1 MVFMADITKL
11 AAEIL
16 EMVGGAENIT
26 FVAHCMTRL
35 RFNLKDES
43 IVDDAKVK
51 AIDGVIDIRHSA
63 GQYQVIVGPKVDK
76 VYEIVAKETGIDTG
90 KSAADEGETK
100 GFLGKL
106 MKLISGIMMPVLP
119 ALIAC
124 GMINAVLSILTT
136 AGVVSAES
144 GIYTMLYGMGNAS
157 MYFLPVLVGSSAA
170 KFFGIDQYIGA
181 VLGAILLYPT
191 FVAAAGAGDA
201 LDLFGMKF
209 TMVSY
214 ASTVFPAIVAA
225 WFASVLYK
233 WLRAVLP
240 DALAFALVPFL
251 TVAIAAPISLLV
263 VGPVIQQASSLLATA
278 VLAVYQLSPVLCGV
292 ILGPI
297 FGLVMIPLGLHWAL
311 IVISINNIMTVGSD
325 PILGLLCGSMGVVG
339 ACLAF
344 ALRSKD
350 PGEKSLGFSCAITSL
365 CGITEPALYG
375 IVLEHKKIIIASMIS
390 GAISAVIPA
399 IFNTR
404 TFVMT
409 SSGIFSFPGYMNP
422 SGDMSSL
429 IGAILCNAVGFIL
442 TFVLVYIMYRP
453 DADVSAE

>member
-1 MVFMADITKL
+1 MADITKL

-144 GIYTMLYGMGNAS
+144 GIYTMLYGMGNAC

-170 KFFGIDQYIGA
+170 KFFRIDQYIGA
-181 VLGAILLYPT
+181 VLGAILIYPT

-201 LDLFGMKF
+201 LDLFGVKF

-429 IGAILCNAVGFIL
+429 IGAILCNVVGFIL

>member
-1 MVFMADITKL
+1 MADITKL

-76 VYEIVAKETGIDTG
+76 VYEIVAKETGINTG

-144 GIYTMLYGMGNAS
+144 GIYTMLYGMGNAC

-181 VLGAILLYPT
+181 VLGAILIYPT

-201 LDLFGMKF
+201 LDLFGVKF

-429 IGAILCNAVGFIL
+429 IGAILCNVVGFIL

>member
-43 IVDDAKVK
+43 IVDDAKDK

-144 GIYTMLYGMGNAS
+144 GIYTMLYGMGNAC

-181 VLGAILLYPT
+181 VLGAILIYPT

-201 LDLFGMKF
+201 LDLFGVKF

-429 IGAILCNAVGFIL
+429 IGAILCNVVGFIL

>member
-1 MVFMADITKL
+1 MADITKL

-144 GIYTMLYGMGNAS
+144 GIYTMLYGMGNAC

-181 VLGAILLYPT
+181 VLGAILIYPT

-201 LDLFGMKF
+201 LDLFGVEF

-429 IGAILCNAVGFIL
+429 IGAILCNVVGFIL

>member
-1 MVFMADITKL
+1 MADITKL

-144 GIYTMLYGMGNAS
+144 GIYTMLYGMGNAC

-181 VLGAILLYPT
+181 VLGAILIYPT

-201 LDLFGMKF
+201 LDLFGVKF

-263 VGPVIQQASSLLATA
+263 VGPVIQQASSLLATV

-429 IGAILCNAVGFIL
+429 IGAILCNVVGFIL

>member
-1 MVFMADITKL
+1 MADITKL

-43 IVDDAKVK
+43 IVDDAKDK

-144 GIYTMLYGMGNAS
+144 GIYTMLYGMGNAC

-181 VLGAILLYPT
+181 VLGAILIYPT

-201 LDLFGMKF
+201 LDLFGVKF

-429 IGAILCNAVGFIL
+429 IGAILCNVVGFIL

>member
-1 MVFMADITKL
+1 MADITKL

-144 GIYTMLYGMGNAS
+144 GIYTMLYGMGNAC

-181 VLGAILLYPT
+181 VLGAILIYPT

-201 LDLFGMKF
+201 LDLFGVKF

-399 IFNTR
+399 IFITR

-429 IGAILCNAVGFIL
+429 IGAILCNVVGFIL

>member
-1 MVFMADITKL
+1 MADITKL

-144 GIYTMLYGMGNAS
+144 GIYTMLYGMGNAC

-181 VLGAILLYPT
+181 VLGAILIYPT

-201 LDLFGMKF
+201 LDLFGVKF

-263 VGPVIQQASSLLATA
+263 VGPVIQRASSLLATA

-429 IGAILCNAVGFIL
+429 IGAILCNVVGFIL

>member
-1 MVFMADITKL
+1 MADITKL

-144 GIYTMLYGMGNAS
+144 GIYTMLYGMGNAC

-181 VLGAILLYPT
+181 VLGAILIYPT

-201 LDLFGMKF
+201 LDLFGVKF

-292 ILGPI
+292 ILGPM

-429 IGAILCNAVGFIL
+429 IGAILCNVVGFIL

>member
-16 EMVGGAENIT
+16 EIVGGAENIT

-144 GIYTMLYGMGNAS
+144 GIYTMLYGMGNAC

-181 VLGAILLYPT
+181 VLGAILIYPT

-201 LDLFGMKF
+201 LDLFGVKF

-429 IGAILCNAVGFIL
+429 IGAILCNVVGFIL

>member
-1 MVFMADITKL
+1 MADITKL

-144 GIYTMLYGMGNAS
+144 GIYTMLYGMGNAC

-181 VLGAILLYPT
+181 VLGAILIYPT

-201 LDLFGMKF
+201 LDLFGVKF

-311 IVISINNIMTVGSD
+311 IVISVNNIMTVGSD

-429 IGAILCNAVGFIL
+429 IGAILCNVVGFIL

>member
-1 MVFMADITKL
+1 M
-11 AAEIL
+11 
-16 EMVGGAENIT
+16 
-26 FVAHCMTRL
+26 
-35 RFNLKDES
+35 
-43 IVDDAKVK
+43 
-51 AIDGVIDIRHSA
+51 
-63 GQYQVIVGPKVDK
+63 IVGPKVDK

-124 GMINAVLSILTT
+124 GMINAVLSILTI

-144 GIYTMLYGMGNAS
+144 GIYTMLYGMGNAC

-181 VLGAILLYPT
+181 VLGAILIYPT

-201 LDLFGMKF
+201 LDLFGVKF

-429 IGAILCNAVGFIL
+429 IGAILCNVVGFIL

>member
-1 MVFMADITKL
+1 MADITKL

-144 GIYTMLYGMGNAS
+144 GIYTMLYGMGNAC

-181 VLGAILLYPT
+181 VLGAILIYPT

-201 LDLFGMKF
+201 LDLFGVKF

-409 SSGIFSFPGYMNP
+409 SSGIISFPGYMNP

-429 IGAILCNAVGFIL
+429 IGAILCNVVGFIL

>member
-1 MVFMADITKL
+1 MADITKL

-106 MKLISGIMMPVLP
+106 MKLISGIMMPVLH

-144 GIYTMLYGMGNAS
+144 GIYTMLYGMGNAC
-157 MYFLPVLVGSSAA
+157 MYSLPVLVGSSAA

-181 VLGAILLYPT
+181 VLGAILIYPT

-201 LDLFGMKF
+201 LDLFGVKF

-311 IVISINNIMTVGSD
+311 IEISINNIMTVCSD

-429 IGAILCNAVGFIL
+429 IGAILCNVVGFIL

>member
-1 MVFMADITKL
+1 MADITKL

-90 KSAADEGETK
+90 KSAADEGEAK

-144 GIYTMLYGMGNAS
+144 GIYTMLYGMGNAC

-181 VLGAILLYPT
+181 VLGAILIYPT

-201 LDLFGMKF
+201 LDLFGVKF

-429 IGAILCNAVGFIL
+429 IGAILCNVVGFIL

>member
-1 MVFMADITKL
+1 MADITKL

-124 GMINAVLSILTT
+124 GMINAVFSILTT

-144 GIYTMLYGMGNAS
+144 GIYTMLYGMGNAC

-181 VLGAILLYPT
+181 VLGAILIYPT
-191 FVAAAGAGDA
+191 FVAASAAGGA
-201 LDLFGMKF
+201 LDLFG
-209 TMVSY
+209 V
-214 ASTVFPAIVAA
+214 
-225 WFASVLYK
+225 
-233 WLRAVLP
+233 
-240 DALAFALVPFL
+240 
-251 TVAIAAPISLLV
+251 
-263 VGPVIQQASSLLATA
+263 
-278 VLAVYQLSPVLCGV
+278 
-292 ILGPI
+292 
-297 FGLVMIPLGLHWAL
+297 
-311 IVISINNIMTVGSD
+311 
-325 PILGLLCGSMGVVG
+325 
-339 ACLAF
+339 
-344 ALRSKD
+344 
-350 PGEKSLGFSCAITSL
+350 
-365 CGITEPALYG
+365 
-375 IVLEHKKIIIASMIS
+375 
-390 GAISAVIPA
+390 
-399 IFNTR
+399 
-404 TFVMT
+404 
-409 SSGIFSFPGYMNP
+409 
-422 SGDMSSL
+422 
-429 IGAILCNAVGFIL
+429 
-442 TFVLVYIMYRP
+442 
-453 DADVSAE
+453 

>member
-1 MVFMADITKL
+1 MVFMADTTKL

-16 EMVGGAENIT
+16 EMVGGAENVT

-76 VYEIVAKETGIDTG
+76 VYEIVAKETGVDTG

-144 GIYTMLYGMGNAS
+144 GIYTLLYGMGNAS

-191 FVAAAGAGDA
+191 FVAAAGAGD
-201 LDLFGMKF
+201 DR
-209 TMVSY
+209 SQ
-214 ASTVFPAIVAA
+214 SSAA
-225 WFASVLYK
+225 AG
-233 WLRAVLP
+233 RAVRLRFP
-240 DALAFALVPFL
+240 D
-251 TVAIAAPISLLV
+251 
-263 VGPVIQQASSLLATA
+263 
-278 VLAVYQLSPVLCGV
+278 
-292 ILGPI
+292 
-297 FGLVMIPLGLHWAL
+297 
-311 IVISINNIMTVGSD
+311 
-325 PILGLLCGSMGVVG
+325 
-339 ACLAF
+339 
-344 ALRSKD
+344 
-350 PGEKSLGFSCAITSL
+350 
-365 CGITEPALYG
+365 
-375 IVLEHKKIIIASMIS
+375 
-390 GAISAVIPA
+390 
-399 IFNTR
+399 
-404 TFVMT
+404 
-409 SSGIFSFPGYMNP
+409 
-422 SGDMSSL
+422 
-429 IGAILCNAVGFIL
+429 
-442 TFVLVYIMYRP
+442 
-453 DADVSAE
+453 

>member
-1 MVFMADITKL
+1 MADTTKL

-16 EMVGGAENIT
+16 EMVGGAENVI

-76 VYEIVAKETGIDTG
+76 VYEIVAKETGVDTG

-144 GIYTMLYGMGNAS
+144 GINTLLYGMGNAS

-278 VLAVYQLSPVLCGV
+278 VLAVYQFSPILCGV

-344 ALRSKD
+344 AFRSKD
-350 PGEKSLGFSCAITSL
+350 PSEKSLGFSCAITSL

-375 IVLEHKKIIIASMIS
+375 IVLEHKKIIVASMIS

-409 SSGIFSFPGYMNP
+409 SSGFFSFPGYMNP

-429 IGAILCNAVGFIL
+429 IGAILCNVVGFIL

-453 DADVSAE
+453 DADTSAE

>member
-1 MVFMADITKL
+1 MADITKL

-43 IVDDAKVK
+43 IVDDAKAK

-144 GIYTMLYGMGNAS
+144 GIYTMLYGMGNAC

-181 VLGAILLYPT
+181 VLGAILIYPT

-201 LDLFGMKF
+201 LDLFGVKF

-429 IGAILCNAVGFIL
+429 IGAILCNVVGFIL

>member
-1 MVFMADITKL
+1 MADITKL

-90 KSAADEGETK
+90 KSTADEGETK

-144 GIYTMLYGMGNAS
+144 GIYTMLYGMGNAC

-181 VLGAILLYPT
+181 VLGAILIYPT

-201 LDLFGMKF
+201 LDLFGVKF

-350 PGEKSLGFSCAITSL
+350 PGEKSLGISCAITSL

-429 IGAILCNAVGFIL
+429 IGAILCNVVGFIL

>member
-1 MVFMADITKL
+1 MADINKL

-16 EMVGGAENIT
+16 EAVGGKENVT

-43 IVDDAKVK
+43 IVDDAQVK

-63 GQYQVIVGPKVDK
+63 GQYQVIVGPQVDK
-76 VYEIVAKETGIDTG
+76 VFEVVAKESGVSTEKSDT
-90 KSAADEGETK
+90 DGEEAQ

-136 AGVVSAES
+136 CGAVSNDS
-144 GIYTMLYGMGNAS
+144 GIYTLLYGMGNAC
-157 MYFLPVLVGSSAA
+157 MYFLPVLVASSAA

-181 VLGAILLYPT
+181 ILGAILIYPT
-191 FVAAAGAGDA
+191 FVAAAGSGNA
-201 LDLFGMKF
+201 LDLFGIKF

-214 ASTVFPAIVAA
+214 TSTVFPAIVSA
-225 WFASVLYK
+225 WLASILYK
-233 WLRAVLP
+233 GFRSILP
-240 DALAFALVPFL
+240 DVVSFALAPFL
-251 TVAIAAPISLLV
+251 TVVIVAPVSLLAI
-263 VGPVIQQASSLLATA
+263 GPVIQQLSSLLATA
-278 VLAVYQLSPVLCGV
+278 VLAVYQFSPVLCGL

-297 FGLVMIPLGLHWAL
+297 FGLIMIPLGLHWAL
-311 IVISINNIMTVGSD
+311 IVISINNITTIGSD
-325 PILGLLCGSMGVVG
+325 PILGLVCCSMSVVG

-344 ALRSKD
+344 AIRSKD
-350 PGEKSLGFSCAITSL
+350 PSEKSLGFSCAVTGF
-365 CGITEPALYG
+365 CGISEPALYG
-375 IVLEHKKIIIASMIS
+375 IILEHKKILVASLIS
-390 GAISAVIPA
+390 GAATAVIPA
-399 IFNTR
+399 LFNTR
-404 TFVMT
+404 TFVMV

-429 IGAILCNAVGFIL
+429 IGAILCNVAGFVLSFI
-442 TFVLVYIMYRP
+442 LVYIMYQP
-453 DADVSAE
+453 EKEAAVE

>member
-1 MVFMADITKL
+1 MADITKL

-144 GIYTMLYGMGNAS
+144 GIYTMLYGMGNAC

-181 VLGAILLYPT
+181 VLGAILIYPT

-201 LDLFGMKF
+201 LDLFGVKF

-263 VGPVIQQASSLLATA
+263 VGPVIQHASSLLATA

-429 IGAILCNAVGFIL
+429 IGAILCNVVGFIL

>member
-1 MVFMADITKL
+1 MADITKL

-63 GQYQVIVGPKVDK
+63 GQYQVIVGPKADK

-144 GIYTMLYGMGNAS
+144 GIYTMLYGMGNAC

-181 VLGAILLYPT
+181 VLGAILIYPT

-201 LDLFGMKF
+201 LDLFGVKF

-278 VLAVYQLSPVLCGV
+278 VLVVYQLSPVLCGV

-429 IGAILCNAVGFIL
+429 IGAILCNVVGFIL

>member
-1 MVFMADITKL
+1 MADITKL

-144 GIYTMLYGMGNAS
+144 GINTMLYGMGNAC

-181 VLGAILLYPT
+181 VLGAILIYPT

-201 LDLFGMKF
+201 LDLFGVKF

-429 IGAILCNAVGFIL
+429 IGAILCNVVGFIL

>member
-1 MVFMADITKL
+1 MADTTRL

-16 EMVGGAENIT
+16 EMVGGAENVT

-76 VYEIVAKETGIDTG
+76 VYETVAKETGVDTG

-100 GFLGKL
+100 GILGKL

-144 GIYTMLYGMGNAS
+144 GIYTLLYGMGNAS

-278 VLAVYQLSPVLCGV
+278 VLAVYQFSPILCGV

-344 ALRSKD
+344 AFRSKD
-350 PGEKSLGFSCAITSL
+350 PSEKSLGFSCAITSL

-375 IVLEHKKIIIASMIS
+375 IVLEHKKIIVASMIS

-429 IGAILCNAVGFIL
+429 IGAILCNVVGFIL

-453 DADVSAE
+453 DADTSAE

>member
-1 MVFMADITKL
+1 MADTTKL

-16 EMVGGAENIT
+16 EMVGGAENVT

-76 VYEIVAKETGIDTG
+76 VYEIVAKETGVDTG

-144 GIYTMLYGMGNAS
+144 GINTLLYGMGNAS

-225 WFASVLYK
+225 WFASILYK

-278 VLAVYQLSPVLCGV
+278 VLAVYQFSPILCGV

-344 ALRSKD
+344 AFRSKD
-350 PGEKSLGFSCAITSL
+350 PSEKSLGFSCAITSL

-375 IVLEHKKIIIASMIS
+375 IVLEHKKIIVASMIS

-429 IGAILCNAVGFIL
+429 IGAILCNVVGFIL

-453 DADVSAE
+453 GADTSAE

>member
-1 MVFMADITKL
+1 MADTTQL

-16 EMVGGAENIT
+16 EMVGGAENVT

-43 IVDDAKVK
+43 IVDEAKVK

-144 GIYTMLYGMGNAS
+144 GIYTMLYGMGNAC

-181 VLGAILLYPT
+181 VLGAILIYPT

-325 PILGLLCGSMGVVG
+325 PIPGLLCGSMGVVG

-422 SGDMSSL
+422 SGDMNSL
-429 IGAILCNAVGFIL
+429 IGAILCNVVGFIL

>member
-1 MVFMADITKL
+1 MADITKL

-144 GIYTMLYGMGNAS
+144 GIYTMLHGMGNAC

-181 VLGAILLYPT
+181 VLGAILIYPT

-201 LDLFGMKF
+201 LDLFGVKF

-429 IGAILCNAVGFIL
+429 IGAILCNVVGFIL
-442 TFVLVYIMYRP
+442 TFALVYIMYRP

>member
-1 MVFMADITKL
+1 MADITKL

-16 EMVGGAENIT
+16 EIVGGAENIT

-144 GIYTMLYGMGNAS
+144 GIYTMLYGMGNAC

-181 VLGAILLYPT
+181 VLGAILIYPT

-201 LDLFGMKF
+201 LDLFGVKF

-263 VGPVIQQASSLLATA
+263 VGPVIQRASSLLATA

-429 IGAILCNAVGFIL
+429 IGAILCNVVGFIL

>member
-1 MVFMADITKL
+1 MADITKL

-144 GIYTMLYGMGNAS
+144 GIYTMLYGMGNAC

-181 VLGAILLYPT
+181 VLGAILIYPT

-201 LDLFGMKF
+201 LDLFGVKF

-311 IVISINNIMTVGSD
+311 IAISINNIMTVGSD

-429 IGAILCNAVGFIL
+429 IGAILCNVVGFIL

>member
-1 MVFMADITKL
+1 MADITKL

-144 GIYTMLYGMGNAS
+144 GIYTMLYGMGNAC

-181 VLGAILLYPT
+181 VLGAILIYPT

-201 LDLFGMKF
+201 LDLFGVKF
-209 TMVSY
+209 TMASY

-429 IGAILCNAVGFIL
+429 IGAILCNVVGFIL

>member
-1 MVFMADITKL
+1 MADTTKL

-16 EMVGGAENIT
+16 EMVGGAENVT

-76 VYEIVAKETGIDTG
+76 VYEIVAKETGVDTG

-136 AGVVSAES
+136 AGVVFAES
-144 GIYTMLYGMGNAS
+144 GIYTLLYGMGNAS
-157 MYFLPVLVGSSAA
+157 MYFLPVLVGSSVA

-191 FVAAAGAGDA
+191 FVATAGAGDA

-278 VLAVYQLSPVLCGV
+278 VLAVYQFSPILCGV

-344 ALRSKD
+344 AFRSKD
-350 PGEKSLGFSCAITSL
+350 PSEKSLGFSCAITSL

-375 IVLEHKKIIIASMIS
+375 IVLEHKKIIVASMIS

-429 IGAILCNAVGFIL
+429 IGAILCNVVGFIL

-453 DADVSAE
+453 DADTSAE

>member
-1 MVFMADITKL
+1 MADITKL

-63 GQYQVIVGPKVDK
+63 GQYQVVVGPKVDK

-144 GIYTMLYGMGNAS
+144 GIYTMLYGMGNAC

-181 VLGAILLYPT
+181 VLGAILIYPT

-201 LDLFGMKF
+201 LDLFGVKF

-429 IGAILCNAVGFIL
+429 IGAILCNVVGFIL

>member
-1 MVFMADITKL
+1 MADITKL

-144 GIYTMLYGMGNAS
+144 GIYTMLYGMGNAC

-181 VLGAILLYPT
+181 VLGAILIYPT

-201 LDLFGMKF
+201 LDLFGVKF

-422 SGDMSSL
+422 SGDMSSRL
-429 IGAILCNAVGFIL
+429 GAILCNVVGFIL

>member
-1 MVFMADITKL
+1 MADTTKL

-16 EMVGGAENIT
+16 EMVGGAENVT

-43 IVDDAKVK
+43 IVDDAKIK

-76 VYEIVAKETGIDTG
+76 VYEIVAKETGVDTG

-144 GIYTMLYGMGNAS
+144 GIYTLLYGMGNAS

-170 KFFGIDQYIGA
+170 KFFGIDQYIGV

-191 FVAAAGAGDA
+191 FVTAAGAGDA

-278 VLAVYQLSPVLCGV
+278 VLAVYQFSPILCGV

-344 ALRSKD
+344 AFRSKD
-350 PGEKSLGFSCAITSL
+350 PSEKSLGFSCAITSL

-375 IVLEHKKIIIASMIS
+375 IVLEHKKIIVASMIS

-429 IGAILCNAVGFIL
+429 IGAILCNVVGFIL

-453 DADVSAE
+453 DADTSAE

>member
-1 MVFMADITKL
+1 MADITKL

-90 KSAADEGETK
+90 KSAADEDETK

-144 GIYTMLYGMGNAS
+144 GIYTMLYGMGNAC

-181 VLGAILLYPT
+181 VLGAILIYPT

-201 LDLFGMKF
+201 LDLFGVKF

-429 IGAILCNAVGFIL
+429 IGAILCNVVGFIL